1 MNLSAPFV
9 RRPVGTTLL
18 ALAVLLAGAMAFR
31 LLPVA
36 PLPQVDFPTI
46 TVQANMAGAS
56 PAVMAATVA
65 TPLERSLG
73 TIAGISQMTSSSTQG
88 STRII
93 LQFDLSKDINS
104 AARQVQAAINAARPL
119 LPTGLTGNPTYRK
132 VNPADAPIMILALTS
147 KSLTRGQMYDAA
159 STILAQK
166 ISQVAGIGSVTVG
179 GSALPAVR
187 VELDLPRINGMGLGL
202 EQIRQAIAS
211 ANVDTPKGAVD
222 SADRRWQVGAN
233 DQMTTPAQ
241 YQRIVVGYRNGAP
254 IRLDEVAQVREGL
267 QNDQHMGLAN
277 GAPAVL
283 LIIFR
288 QPGANIISAV
298 EGVKAALPQ
307 LEASIPAG
315 IDVRIMSDRTSTI
328 RASLQEVENTLLLAV
343 MLVIGVVWL
352 FLRDWRA
359 TLIPALAVPLS
370 LVGTFAAMWLLGYS
384 LDNLSL
390 MALIVATGF
399 VVDDAI
405 VVLENIMRHVEAGMS
420 PLAAALKGAREVGFT
435 VLSMSLSLVA
445 VFLPVLFM
453 GGIVGRLFHE
463 FAVTLSV
470 AIGMSLLVSLTV
482 TPMLASRWLR
492 PKPLPTPALPT
503 GGEGEAGMEGVAR
516 APRLERVW
524 NAIHRG
530 YARSLRGALAHPT
543 LMLLLF
549 FATIGLSVYLYA
561 IVPKGFFPTQDTGL
575 LVGSVQ
581 ADQSISFQDMS
592 KKLERIVAIV
602 RRNEGVQNVLAF
614 TGGGTANSGFMFMQ
628 LKPLDQRRGVQTI
641 IAQLRKALSSV
652 PGAQTF
658 MFPVQ
663 DIRAGGRPSA
673 ALYEYTLQASDLD
686 TLRTWEPK
694 VLAAFKRI
702 PGMNDVNTDQQA
714 SGLQLSLVLD
724 RAAAA
729 RYGIPIATI
738 DQTLNDAFG
747 QRLVSTIYAPLNQY
761 RVVMEA
767 AQQYQQS
774 ASALQDLFL
783 VGSQGQRVPLAA
795 LAHDELTNTPLAVNH
810 QGLFAASTISFDLG
824 PGVSLGQA
832 QSRIQQAMA
841 EIGLPPDIHAGFEG
855 TAKVFAQTLNN
866 QLLFIVAAIFA
877 IYIVLGML
885 YESTLHPLTIL
896 STLPAA
902 GAGAFLAML
911 VTQTQISLM
920 AIIAILMLIG
930 IVKKNAILMVDFA
943 LVAERERGLSAP
955 DAIREAALVRFRPIT
970 MTTLVAMG
978 AALPLAIGFG
988 IGSEMRQ
995 PLGIAIVGGLL
1006 VSQLLTLLSTPAI
1019 YLWNHDRK
1027 IRKAGRIER
1036 RAARKAAKAEKK
1048 RLKALGKPQ
1057 PAI

>member
-1 MNLSAPFV
+1 MNISAPFI
-9 RRPVGTTLL
+9 RRPVATSLL
-18 ALAVLLAGAMAFR
+18 ALAVLLAGIIAFR

-56 PAVMAATVA
+56 PEVMAATVA

-73 TIAGISQMTSSSTQG
+73 TIAGISQMTSSSTLG

-132 VNPADAPIMILALTS
+132 VNPADAPILILSMTS

-166 ISQVAGIGSVTVG
+166 ISQISGIGQVNVSG
-179 GSALPAVR
+179 AALPAVR
-187 VELDLPRINGMGLGL
+187 VELDLPRVNGMGLSL
-202 EQIRQAIAS
+202 EQIRQAIAN
-211 ANVDTPKGAVD
+211 ANVDSPKGAVD
-222 SADRRWQVGAN
+222 GAEHRWQVGAN

-241 YQRIVVGYRNGAP
+241 YQRIVVGYKNGAP
-254 IRLDEVAQVREGL
+254 IRLDQIANVSEGL
-267 QNDQHMGLAN
+267 QDIHNMGLSN
-277 GAPAVL
+277 GQPSVQ

-288 QPGANIISAV
+288 EPGANIIDAV
-298 EGVKAALPQ
+298 EAVKAALPE
-307 LEASIPAG
+307 LEASIPAA
-315 IDVRIMSDRTSTI
+315 IEVKVMSDRTTTI
-328 RASLQEVENTLLLAV
+328 RASLSEVENTLILSVLLV
-343 MLVIGVVWL
+343 VGVVWL
-352 FLRDWRA
+352 FLRDARA

-370 LVGTFAAMWLLGYS
+370 LVGTFAAMWLLDYS

-405 VVLENIMRHVEAGMS
+405 VVLENIMRHVEAGMR
-420 PLAAALKGAREVGFT
+420 PLDAAFKGAREVGFT

-470 AIGMSLLVSLTV
+470 AIGISLLVSLTV
-482 TPMLASRWLR
+482 TPMLAARWLR
-492 PKPLPTPALPT
+492 PHRAAAP
-503 GGEGEAGMEGVAR
+503 GEPGRPSRLAR
-516 APRLERVW
+516 AW
-524 NAIHRG
+524 DSIHNG
-530 YARSLRGALAHPT
+530 YARSLRWALGHPK
-543 LMLLLF
+543 LMLLVF
-549 FATIGLSVYLYA
+549 FSTIALNVYLYK
-561 IVPKGFFPTQDTGL
+561 IVPKGFFPMQDTGL

-581 ADQSISFQDMS
+581 ADQSISFQEMS
-592 KKLERIVAIV
+592 KKIERIVAIV
-602 RRNEGVQNVLAF
+602 RKNEGMENVLAF
-614 TGGGTANSGFMFMQ
+614 SGGGTTNSGFMFMQ
-628 LKPLDQRRGVQTI
+628 LKPISQRPGVQTI
-641 IAQLRKALSSV
+641 IAQLRKALARV

-673 ALYEYTLQASDLD
+673 ALYEYTLQASDLNA
-686 TLRTWEPK
+686 LREWEPK

-702 PGMNDVNTDQQA
+702 PGLNDVNTDQQA

-729 RYGIPIATI
+729 RYGIPVATI

-767 AQQYQQS
+767 APQFQQS
-774 ASALQDLFL
+774 SSALNDIDL
-783 VGSQGQRVPLAA
+783 VSSSGQRVPLSA
-795 LAHDELTNTPLAVNH
+795 LAHYELTNTPLAVNH
-810 QGLFAASTISFDLG
+810 QGLFVSSTISFNLDKG
-824 PGVSLGQA
+824 ISLGQ
-832 QSRIQQAMA
+832 IQGKIDQAMA
-841 EIGLPPDIHAGFEG
+841 EIGLPSDVHGGFQG
-855 TAKVFAQTLNN
+855 TAKLFADTLKN
-866 QLLFIVAAIFA
+866 QPLFIMAAIFA

-896 STLPAA
+896 STLPPA
-902 GAGAFLAML
+902 GVGAVLALML
-911 VTQTQISLM
+911 FHAEFS
-920 AIIAILMLIG
+920 IIALIGVFLLIG

-943 LVAERERGLSAP
+943 LQAEREHGAGPR
-955 DAIREAALVRFRPIT
+955 DAIYQAATLRLRPIL
-970 MTTLVAMG
+970 MTTLA
-978 AALPLAIGFG
+978 ALFTALPLAFITGNG
-988 IGSEMRQ
+988 AELRQ
-995 PLGIAIVGGLL
+995 PLGISIAGGLI
-1006 VSQLLTLLSTPAI
+1006 VSQALTLYTTPVI
-1019 YLWNHDRK
+1019 YLELDRL
-1027 IRKAGRIER
+1027 RQWTLRRFGRSGR
-1036 RAARKAAKAEKK
+1036 PAPFD
-1048 RLKALGKPQ
+1048 KP
-1057 PAI
+1057 A

>member
-73 TIAGISQMTSSSTQG
+73 TIAGISQMTSSSTLG
-88 STRII
+88 SSRII

-241 YQRIVVGYRNGAP
+241 YQRIVVGYRHGAP

-277 GAPAVL
+277 GEPAVL

-328 RASLQEVENTLLLAV
+328 RASLQEVEDTLLLAV

-405 VVLENIMRHVEAGMS
+405 VVLENIMRHVEAGMR
-420 PLAAALKGAREVGFT
+420 PLDAALRGAREVGFT

-492 PKPLPTPALPT
+492 AKPLPT
-503 GGEGEAGMEGVAR
+503 GGEGATSSGLQAGEAGRGSVAR
-516 APRLERVW
+516 ASRLERVW
-524 NAIHRG
+524 NAIHDG

-694 VLAAFKRI
+694 VLAAFKSI

-767 AQQYQQS
+767 AQQYQLS

-810 QGLFAASTISFDLG
+810 QGLFVSATISFNLDKG
-824 PGVSLGQA
+824 ISLGQ
-832 QSRIQQAMA
+832 IQGKIDQAMA
-841 EIGLPPDIHAGFEG
+841 EIGLPSEVHGGFQG
-855 TAKVFAQTLNN
+855 TAKLFSDTLKN
-866 QLLFIVAAIFA
+866 QPLFIMAAIFA
-877 IYIVLGML
+877 IYIVLGIL

-896 STLPAA
+896 STLPPA
-902 GAGAFLAML
+902 GVGAVLAL
-911 VTQTQISLM
+911 LITHTEFS
-920 AIIAILMLIG
+920 IIALIGVFLLIG

-943 LVAERERGLSAP
+943 LQAEREHGAGPR
-955 DAIREAALVRFRPIT
+955 DAIFQAATLRLRPIL
-970 MTTLVAMG
+970 MTTLA
-978 AALPLAIGFG
+978 ALFTALPLAFISGNG
-988 IGSEMRQ
+988 AELRQ
-995 PLGIAIVGGLL
+995 PLGISIAGGLI
-1006 VSQLLTLLSTPAI
+1006 VSQALTLYTTPVIYLELDRLRQWTLRKFGRSGRPVPLDTPA
-1019 YLWNHDRK
+1019 
-1027 IRKAGRIER
+1027 
-1036 RAARKAAKAEKK
+1036 
-1048 RLKALGKPQ
+1048 
-1057 PAI
+1057 